1 MRADSPEWLKSKAK
15 GDRAELLVAE
25 WFRGRGYLVAKTV
38 GAESFDLLLQAH
50 VEVKH
55 DLRAVQS
62 GRIAVEIRHRGQA
75 SGLLSTSATW
85 WAIVVGDE
93 AFLMKTD
100 ALRACVLSGKYQ
112 TKSGGD
118 GQASEFVLVPIVD
131 VRGLEHVFVI
141 QLNE

>member
-1 MRADSPEWLKSKAK
+1 MRADSPEWLRAKAK
-15 GDRAELLVAE
+15 GDRAELSVAE

-55 DLRAVQS
+55 DRRATQT

-100 ALRACVLSGKYQ
+100 TLRRCVLSGKYQ
-112 TKSGGD
+112 TRFGGD
-118 GQASEFVLVPIVD
+118 GQASELVLVPIVD
-131 VRGLEHVFVI
+131 VRGLEGVFVI
-141 QLNE
+141 RLRE